1 YSYSRGV
8 TPGFAIEGFQPWVAL
23 LFYALLLYALL
34 LYALLFYALLFYALS
49 FMLYPLSKCRY
60 FNHLLMIW
68 DLILFDK
75 FQA

>member
-1 YSYSRGV
+1 MFPESKV
-8 TPGFAIEGFQPWVAL
+8 TEIYCMADDFM
-23 LFYALLLYALL
+23 LFLYV
-34 LYALLFYALLFYALS
+34 LS